1 MEELNQLE
9 LFMEQLGPGKSSK
22 SREKDVKKKQDREV
36 VSTKVPAST
45 LLDAKILSLWLEG
58 QGEKRSLSTIFAD
71 ALEYYIE
78 KEYPEA
84 RKGVKMSGR

>member
-1 MEELNQLE
+1 MDELDQLE
-9 LFMEQLGPGKSSK
+9 LFKEQLGLGKSTM
-22 SREKDVKKKQDREV
+22 SRKKDSTKGQDREV
-36 VSTKVPAST
+36 VSTKVPASS

-58 QGEKRSLSTIFAD
+58 QGEKRSLSSIFAD

-84 RKGVKMSGR
+84 RKGVKMSLH

>member
-9 LFMEQLGPGKSSK
+9 FFMEQLGPGKSSK

-58 QGEKRSLSTIFAD
+58 QGEKRRLSTIFAD

>member
-1 MEELNQLE
+1 MDELDQLK
-9 LFMEQLGPGKSSK
+9 LFQEQLGPRKSILLRK
-22 SREKDVKKKQDREV
+22 KDVNKRQDKEV

-58 QGEKRSLSTIFAD
+58 QGEKRSLSSIFAD
-71 ALEYYIE
+71 ALDYYIE

-84 RKGVKMSGR
+84 RKGVKMSRH